1 MHDHQSF
8 KELKAA
14 ARKSLEGN
22 YGHAISLFITTELLS
37 LLPAYI
43 VLFLFSGNSLFNNI
57 CSEIVSFIL
66 SVFLQ
71 VLHIGV
77 CLFYMKIQ
85 CNQQANISDLFYG
98 FKSNTNTFFK
108 LGLLF
113 AAIST
118 ATNLPALVLS
128 YISEDLILIYCALL
142 GGILV
147 NFLLVVPIRQSSYIL
162 LDFPDSTTKQALLM
176 SIRIMK
182 KHYWRYVMLIL
193 SFIPLILICFLC
205 CGVGLLWVTPYM
217 NATLTALYFDLI
229 RHNKNTQSKID
240 IHI

>member
-1 MHDHQSF
+1 MHNQQSF
-8 KELKAA
+8 KELKAT

-22 YGHAISLFITTELLS
+22 YGHAISLFITTELLG

-43 VLFLFSGNSLFNNI
+43 IVFLFSGDSLFNNV
-57 CSEIVSFIL
+57 CSEIVNFIL
-66 SVFLQ
+66 SAFLQ

-77 CLFYMKIQ
+77 SLFYMKIQ
-85 CNQQANISDLFYG
+85 CGQPANISDLFYG

-113 AAIST
+113 ATIST
-118 ATNLPALVLS
+118 VTNLPALVLS
-128 YISEDLILIYCALL
+128 YISEDIILIYCVLL

-147 NFLLVVPIRQSSYIL
+147 NFLLVIPIRQSSYIL
-162 LDFPDSTTKQALLM
+162 LDFPDSSAKQALLM

-182 KHYWRYVMLIL
+182 KNYFRYVMLFL
-193 SFIPLILICFLC
+193 SFIPLILMCFLC
-205 CGVGLLWVTPYM
+205 CGVGLLWVIPYM

-229 RHNKNTQSKID
+229 RQNREIQSQIN
-240 IHI
+240 IQI